1 MVFSDR
7 GNVAGGLYCL
17 FGVLGMNKFTSGP
30 WEVADHECYP
40 GMIVV
45 KGPESPIT
53 IVTSAIDID
62 IASHVRRI
70 SDAHLIAAAPD
81 LLAALEDML
90 AGWKY
95 IRESHGD
102 LYGVGWD
109 RAQDKATAAI
119 ARARGAK

>member
-1 MVFSDR
+1 MS
-7 GNVAGGLYCL
+7 NHT
-17 FGVLGMNKFTSGP
+17 KGP
-30 WEVADHECYP
+30 WILDEMYSSPDILGEHYHSIHAGCGYHSD
-40 GMIVV
+40 
-45 KGPESPIT
+45 ES
-53 IVTSAIDID
+53 DIGFE
-62 IASHVRRI
+62 INGCI
-70 SDAHLIAAAPD
+70 STADAHLIAAAPD
-81 LLAALEDML
+81 LLEALEDML